1 MSASRPEATSEYS
14 RASGARRGSGGVAET
29 ASRPLAIAVL
39 AGGLAGAILLLV
51 AEFMPLLQVHSSL
64 HRAPIATL
72 STGSHDS
79 YALLPI
85 ALLTAFF
92 SFVVWRT
99 RSRLGLLAT
108 GVLGLVAVLIA
119 LIGDLPDA
127 QATGLVGSAASHF
140 AIATSSPAVGFY
152 LETLGA
158 VLLIIT
164 SVGGLLLLPAPV
176 PAPRPSRP
184 LRSTPT
190 VGD

>member
-1 MSASRPEATSEYS
+1 VETVSRP
-14 RASGARRGSGGVAET
+14 VAV
-29 ASRPLAIAVL
+29 AVL
-39 AGGLAGAILLLV
+39 AGGVAGAILLLV
-51 AEFMPLLQVHSSL
+51 AEFTPLLQVHSSL
-64 HRAPIATL
+64 QRAPIATL
-72 STGSHDS
+72 TTGSHDS

-85 ALLTAFF
+85 ALLAAFF

-140 AIATSSPAVGFY
+140 AIATSRPAVGFY

-158 VLLIIT
+158 VLLIIN
-164 SVGGLLLLPAPV
+164 SAGGLLLLAAPD
-176 PAPRPSRP
+176 RQPSPP
-184 LRSTPT
+184 LRPVST